1 MVQHLFQSL
10 AVAALAITRVTAC
23 DECYG
28 PTDFITHERV
38 VRRMQPD
45 AQGATYGPTQELEW
59 GQINFLQTTDTH
71 GWLEGHIKEQNYGAD
86 WGDFVSFTRHMK
98 AKATAMNVDLLLID
112 TGDLHDG
119 NGLADATSPNGAA
132 SNPIF
137 ENIPYDVLT
146 IGNHELY
153 VSDIAYETFADFST
167 FYGDRYVTSNVQIF
181 NQKTNKYEY
190 AGSKYRYF
198 TTDHGIRIMA
208 FGVLFDF
215 TGNSNA
221 SIVTPAAKMVQEQW
235 FLDALNINR
244 TIDMFLVIG
253 HNAIQGSTST
263 TGTVLNAIRAVHPNK
278 LIQVF
283 GGHTHIRDAVIY
295 DHAAVGMESGRYCE
309 TVGWMAISGIESN
322 NYYGASLPDGVPHP
336 TKSAFDKPKTTSTAS
351 SKATSTSTASSISST
366 AGTKQG
372 NKVHP
377 DHPKHPDHPDHPGN
391 PTTTTATTTPIPSG
405 TPTPG
410 GYRFARRYLDWNRL
424 TFAFHAENSQDTT
437 FDLRQ
442 GIDITNHITDTRKK
456 LNVTSVYG
464 CAPQTWCMSC
474 LPFGSP
480 GNIYTL
486 LSKALAAVII
496 NPQRS
501 TIPRIVIANTGS
513 VRFDLVQGP
522 FTYDDSFIVSPFTNT
537 FKYIPDMPWSV
548 ASKLLSVL
556 NGGAYQRRDERH
568 ETDMDLGYQFPTRD
582 NTEACLD
589 PGTVSPGLSKR
600 STRGIVRRQSSTL
613 TPGYNTTD
621 DFGNDG
627 DDTKHSAIPY
637 YPQPYDFQANASFPA
652 DGSAPATVDVV
663 FLDFIGSYII
673 TALRKIPGGEKYT
686 SSDFKD
692 YLPPTFLSNQYLP
705 EYAKI
710 APDWQ
715 KDMPNCPVGKGVG
728 FAKN

>member
-10 AVAALAITRVTAC
+10 AVAALAITHATAC

-28 PTDFITHERV
+28 PTNFITHERI

-45 AQGATYGPTQELEW
+45 AQGATYGPTRELEW

-71 GWLEGHIKEQNYGAD
+71 GWLAGHIKEQNYGAD
-86 WGDFVSFTRHMK
+86 WGDFVSFTKQMK
-98 AKATAMNVDLLLID
+98 ARATELKVDLLLVD

-119 NGLADATSPNGAA
+119 NGMSDATSPNGAA
-132 SNPIF
+132 NNPIF
-137 ENIPYDVLT
+137 ENISYDLLT

-153 VSDIAYETFADFST
+153 VSDIAYETFSNFST
-167 FYGDRYVTSNVQIF
+167 YYGDRYVTSNVQIF
-181 NQKTNKYEY
+181 NQKSNKYEY

-221 SIVTPAAKMVQEQW
+221 SIVTPAADMVKEEW
-235 FLDALNINR
+235 FLNALNSNHK
-244 TIDMFLVIG
+244 IDMFVVIG

-263 TGTVLNAIRAVHPNK
+263 TDTVLEAIRAVHPDK

-309 TVGWMAISGIESN
+309 TVGWMAISGLESK
-322 NYYGASLPDGVPHP
+322 NYYGAKLPEGVPHP
-336 TKSAFDKPKTTSTAS
+336 TKSAYVKPGTTSTATAS
-351 SKATSTSTASSISST
+351 PSTSTA
-366 AGTKQG
+366 AA
-372 NKVHP
+372 NKGVKVGP
-377 DHPKHPDHPDHPGN
+377 VHPGN
-391 PTTTTATTTPIPSG
+391 HGKPFHPKISD
-405 TPTPG
+405 
-410 GYRFARRYLDWNRL
+410 YRFARRYLDWNRL
-424 TFAFHAENSQDTT
+424 TFAFHAENSQDKP
-437 FDLRQ
+437 FDLEK
-442 GIDITNHITDTRKK
+442 GIAVTHHITETRKK
-456 LNVTSVYG
+456 LNLTSLYG
-464 CAPQTWCMSC
+464 CAPRTWCMSC

-480 GNIYTL
+480 GNIYSL
-486 LSKALAAVII
+486 LTKALAAVIV
-496 NPQRS
+496 NPDRS
-501 TIPRIVIANTGS
+501 TIPRIIIGNTGS

-537 FKYIPDMPWSV
+537 FQYIPDMPWSV
-548 ASKLLSVL
+548 ASQLLNAL
-556 NGGAYQRRDERH
+556 NSGPYQKRSEKR
-568 ETDMDLGYQFPTRD
+568 DMDLGSQFPTRD
-582 NTEACLD
+582 NTEECLD
-589 PGTVSPGLSKR
+589 PGTVSPGLARR

-627 DDTKHSAIPY
+627 DDTKHSEIPY
-637 YPQPYDFQANASFPA
+637 FRQPNDFQANASFPA
-652 DGSAPATVDVV
+652 NGSAPNTVDVI
-663 FLDFIGSYII
+663 FFDFIGASYII
-673 TALRKIPGGEKYT
+673 PALQKIPGGEKYT
-686 SSDFKD
+686 KADIKA
-692 YLPPTFLSNQYLP
+692 YLPATFLSNQYLP
-705 EYAKI
+705 KYAQM

-728 FAKN
+728 FAKH

>member
-1 MVQHLFQSL
+1 MMVQHLFQSL
-10 AVAALAITRVTAC
+10 AVAALAITHATAC

-28 PTDFITHERV
+28 PTDFITHERI

-45 AQGATYGPTQELEW
+45 AQGAAYGPTQELEW

-98 AKATAMNVDLLLID
+98 ARATELKVDLLLID

-119 NGLADATSPNGAA
+119 NGMSDTTVPNGAI

-137 ENIPYDVLT
+137 ENIAYDVLT

-153 VSDIAYETFADFST
+153 VSDIAYETFSNFST
-167 FYGDRYVTSNVQIF
+167 YYGDRYVTSNVQIF
-181 NQKTNKYEY
+181 NQRTNKYEY

-221 SIVTPAAKMVQEQW
+221 SIVTPAADMVKEKW
-235 FLDALNINR
+235 FLDALHTKNPV
-244 TIDMFLVIG
+244 DMFLVIG
-253 HNAIQGSTST
+253 HNAIQGDTST
-263 TGTVLNAIRAVHPNK
+263 TGTVLEAIRAVHPDK

-295 DHAAVGMESGRYCE
+295 DHAAVGLESGRYCE
-309 TVGWMAISGIESN
+309 TVGWMAISGLKSK
-322 NYYGASLPDGVPHP
+322 NYYGAKLPEGVPHP
-336 TKSAFDKPKTTSTAS
+336 TKTAYDKPKTTPTATATATPKN
-351 SKATSTSTASSISST
+351 SKAA
-366 AGTKQG
+366 AP
-372 NKVHP
+372 VHP
-377 DHPKHPDHPDHPGN
+377 VKPKYPK
-391 PTTTTATTTPIPSG
+391 TS
-405 TPTPG
+405 

-424 TFAFHAENSQDTT
+424 TFAFHAENSQNKP
-437 FDLRQ
+437 FDLNK
-442 GIDITNHITDTRKK
+442 GVAVTDHITDTRTK
-456 LNVTSVYG
+456 LNLTSVYG

-474 LPFGSP
+474 LPFGAP

-486 LSKALAAVII
+486 LTKALETVIV
-496 NPQRS
+496 NPDRS
-501 TIPRIVIANTGS
+501 TTPRIIIANTGS

-537 FKYIPDMPWSV
+537 FQYIADMPWSV
-548 ASKLLSVL
+548 ASLLLEAL
-556 NGGAYQRRDERH
+556 NNGAYQKRSDNWENA
-568 ETDMDLGYQFPTRD
+568 DMDLGFQFPTRD
-582 NTEACLD
+582 RTEDCLD

-600 STRGIVRRQSSTL
+600 STRGIVRRQSTTL

-627 DDTKHSAIPY
+627 DDTKHSQIPY
-637 YPQPYDFQANASFPA
+637 FRQPNDFQANASFPA

-663 FLDFIGSYII
+663 FLDFIGASYII
-673 TALRKIPGGEKYT
+673 PALQKIPGGEKYT
-686 SSDFKD
+686 KADYKQ
-692 YLPPTFLSNQYLP
+692 YLPTTFLSNQYLP

-715 KDMPNCPVGKGVG
+715 KDMPDCPVGKGVG
-728 FAKN
+728 FAKR

>member
-1 MVQHLFQSL
+1 MRLSKTLIPRPAYIPIFIDGRTFPRMVQHLFQSL

-28 PTDFITHERV
+28 PTDFIIHERV

-98 AKATAMNVDLLLID
+98 AKATQLNVDLLLID

-119 NGLADATSPNGAA
+119 NGMADATSPNGAA

-198 TTDHGIRIMA
+198 TTDHGIRIVA

-221 SIVTPAAKMVQEQW
+221 SIVTPAVKMVKEQW
-235 FLDALNINR
+235 FLDALDIDR
-244 TIDMFLVIG
+244 PIDMFLVIG

-263 TGTVLNAIRAVHPNK
+263 TGTVLTAIRAVHPDK

-295 DHAAVGMESGRYCE
+295 DHAAVGIESGRYCE
-309 TVGWMAISGIESN
+309 TVGWMAISGIESK
-322 NYYGASLPDGVPHP
+322 NYYGASLPAGVSHP
-336 TKSAFDKPKTTSTAS
+336 TKSAYDKP
-351 SKATSTSTASSISST
+351 TSTSTATSSKTST
-366 AGTKQG
+366 AATKQE
-372 NKVHP
+372 NKVTPVHP
-377 DHPKHPDHPDHPGN
+377 EHPKHPDHPGK
-391 PTTTTATTTPIPSG
+391 PS
-405 TPTPG
+405 

-424 TFAFHAENSQDTT
+424 TFAFHAENSQDKS

-442 GIDITNHITDTRKK
+442 GVDITNHITDTRKK
-456 LNVTSVYG
+456 LNMTSLYG

-496 NPQRS
+496 NPDRS

-548 ASKLLSVL
+548 ASRLLNAL
-556 NGGAYQRRDERH
+556 NGGAYQRRSEKL
-568 ETDMDLGYQFPTRD
+568 EADMDLGFQFPTRD

-600 STRGIVRRQSSTL
+600 STREIVRRQSSTL

-637 YPQPYDFQANASFPA
+637 FPQPYDFQANASFPA

-663 FLDFIGSYII
+663 FLDFIGSYVIP
-673 TALRKIPGGEKYT
+673 ALHKIPGGEKYT
-686 SSDFKD
+686 SADFKN

-705 EYAKI
+705 EYAKM

-728 FAKN
+728 FAKH